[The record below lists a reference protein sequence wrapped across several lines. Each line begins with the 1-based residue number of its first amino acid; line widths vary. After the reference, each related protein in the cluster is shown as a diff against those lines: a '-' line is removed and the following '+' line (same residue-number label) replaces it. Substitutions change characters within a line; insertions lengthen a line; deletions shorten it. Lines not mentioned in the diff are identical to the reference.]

1 MSDSSRIFARYW
13 IESAFPLAQAAE
25 VMAGEQSSGTF
36 VKVPGETEELK
47 NRSAARVENI
57 RELEPA
63 SAPSLPG
70 ARIPKG
76 TSAPV
81 YRRAEVEVSWP
92 LSNLGPSLPNL
103 LATVAGNLF
112 ELQQFSG
119 LKLLDVKLPGAFRDK
134 YLGPRFGVPGT
145 RRLAGVERLPLVGTI
160 IKPSVGMDPETTASM
175 VKQLAEGGIDFIKDD
190 ELQCDGPHCP
200 FDDRVEAVMRVIN
213 AHADRAG
220 KKVMFAFNLT
230 GEVDEM
236 RRRHDTVLSAGGT
249 CVMASMNSVGVPGM
263 VELRRHSQLPI
274 HAHRNGWG
282 MFDRSPAIG
291 MSYLAYQKFWR
302 LAGVDHM
309 HVNGLRNKFCESD
322 DSVIA
327 SARECL
333 TPMFEGEGRGCE
345 IMPVFSS
352 GQWAGQAW
360 DTYARIASMD
370 LIYACGGGIVAHPG
384 GIASGVRSVRLAW
397 ESAASGV
404 SAEDAAARHI
414 ELRQA
419 MEMFGK

>member
-13 IESAFPLAQAAE
+13 IESAFPLSQAAE
-25 VMAGEQSSGTF
+25 TMAGEQSSGTF

-47 NRSAARVENI
+47 NRSAARVESI
-57 RELEPA
+57 RELD
-63 SAPSLPG
+63 SVSVPSLPG
-70 ARIPKG
+70 ARTPKG
-76 TSAPV
+76 AAAPV

-103 LATVAGNLF
+103 MATVAGNLF

-119 LKLLDVKLPGAFRDK
+119 LKLLDIKLPRDFRDK
-134 YLGPRFGVPGT
+134 YLGPQFGVPGT
-145 RRLAGVERLPLVGTI
+145 RRLAGVELLPLVGTI
-160 IKPSVGMDPETTASM
+160 IKPSVGMDPETTAAM

-200 FDDRVEAVMRVIN
+200 FADRVAAVMRVIN
-213 AHADRAG
+213 AHAGRTG

-230 GEVDEM
+230 GEIDEM
-236 RRRHDTVLSAGGT
+236 RRRHDTVLEAGGT
-249 CVMASMNSVGVPGM
+249 CVMASMNSVGLPAM
-263 VELRRHSQLPI
+263 VELRRHSRLPI

-333 TPMFEGEGRGCE
+333 SPMFEGEGRGCE

-384 GIASGVRSVRLAW
+384 GIAAGVRSVRLAW

-404 SAEDAAARHI
+404 SAEAAAARHVEI
-414 ELRQA
+414 RQA
-419 MEMFGK
+419 MEMFAK